1 MICYDADF
9 PELMRQAA
17 DKDTA
22 LILVP
27 ANDWAG
33 FESLHA
39 QRAVFRSVE
48 YGYAMV
54 RQSVHGVATAVDHQ
68 GRIRGMADYFTAD
81 RQTLVAEVPV
91 RPRTD
96 TLYSRTGD
104 LFALLCAG
112 GTLVVVAL
120 GVVRGR
126 RVRAAF
132 PGAPGGHP

>member
-1 MICYDADF
+1 M
-9 PELMRQAA
+9 P
-17 DKDTA
+17 
-22 LILVP
+22 
-27 ANDWAG
+27 
-33 FESLHA
+33 

-68 GRIRGMADYFTAD
+68 GRIRGLADYFTAD
-81 RQTLVAEVPV
+81 RQTLITEVPV

-96 TLYSRTGD
+96 TLYSLTGD

-126 RVRAAF
+126 RGGGGSVPRSPARPAAVRDVINSPEA
-132 PGAPGGHP
+132 